1 MRTTSASPAKSS
13 KRWRA
18 GCERAAG
25 ERTDEHSS
33 CLRRGAAKQSLLLGS
48 PRRRGRTYDLDGAP
62 MTTPQAPARIYAGA
76 LFDIAV
82 ENRMVDQIADEL
94 RAVSSAIDGL
104 DAQLRGFF
112 EMPQIRKEDKQRVVN
127 LAFEGKVSRP
137 VLGLLHVL
145 VDKRREPLLDAI
157 VADFGELVDESEGRV
172 RANVTSASALD
183 ADLADAIRAALE
195 QRTQRRVVLR
205 QRVDPGVLGG
215 IRVSLGDLVIDGTL
229 RRGLLDLR
237 RTLAAAQQ

>member
-1 MRTTSASPAKSS
+1 
-13 KRWRA
+13 
-18 GCERAAG
+18 
-25 ERTDEHSS
+25 
-33 CLRRGAAKQSLLLGS
+33 
-48 PRRRGRTYDLDGAP
+48 

-112 EMPQIRKEDKQRVVN
+112 EMPQIRKEDKQRVIN

-172 RANVTSASALD
+172 RANVTSASPLD